1 MNSFCLIAYDFLNRE
16 PRSPKVVPYLVRLPR
31 LHNKEDPVKRR
42 KKKRVA
48 KVFVSRGG
56 IRL

>member
-1 MNSFCLIAYDFLNRE
+1 MNSFFRLVAYDFMNRE
-16 PRSPKVVPYLVRLPR
+16 PRQFYQ